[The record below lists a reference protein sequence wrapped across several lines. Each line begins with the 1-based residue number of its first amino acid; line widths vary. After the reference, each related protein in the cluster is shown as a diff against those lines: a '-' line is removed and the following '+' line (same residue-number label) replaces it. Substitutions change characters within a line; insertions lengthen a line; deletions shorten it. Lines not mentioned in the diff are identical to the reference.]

1 MRPRTLACA
10 VAAAALLALPAAAVP
25 GDPFDMRAVCR
36 DDFQRF
42 CSELGNEATR
52 DAIMRCLEL
61 HESELS
67 PACRIA
73 VGEKPEGEALPEAPR
88 TRPRPPHP
96 PMPTSP

>member
-1 MRPRTLACA
+1 
-10 VAAAALLALPAAAVP
+10 
-25 GDPFDMRAVCR
+25 MRAVCR

-42 CSELGNEATR
+42 CSELGTEATR
-52 DAIMRCLEL
+52 DAILRCLEF

-73 VGEKPEGEALPEAPR
+73 VGEKPEGEAAPDPPR
-88 TRPRPPHP
+88 ARPRQPHP

>member
-1 MRPRTLACA
+1 VRPRALAFA

-42 CSELGNEATR
+42 CAALGNEATR
-52 DAIMRCLEL
+52 DAILRCLEL
-61 HESELS
+61 HEPELS

-73 VGEKPEGEALPEAPR
+73 VGETPEGEAPPEAPR
-88 TRPRPPHP
+88 ARPRPPYP
-96 PMPTSP
+96 PRPTSP